1 MARPLRIEFPGAW
14 YHVMNRG
21 ANRNRIFSKDYD
33 YELFINVLKESCTL
47 FNVYISAY
55 CLLSNHYHIVVHTP
69 EGNLSRFM
77 RHVNGVYTQRYNRK
91 HNRDGTLFRGRY
103 KAILIQAE
111 GYLIHVVKYVHCN
124 PLKAK
129 IANNLNNYKWSSHPS
144 YLKGK
149 SDSEWLDINNLLAC
163 FSSRKKVAIVMYKEF
178 MGIGLN
184 DEVMKFY
191 TKKAQSSIFGDNG
204 FVEMIKEKF
213 VKSDRVSTLEIK
225 EKRVILGEGKVKT
238 INKII
243 CDRFDVEE
251 NMLFQT
257 RRGVMNVPRLFAIS
271 LSRELSGLSF
281 PEIAQRYK
289 IKSYKTVSSSNFRLK
304 ERMKKSRNIKKEYK
318 ILRDT
323 CSQGGDLTPYPT
335 LPSDNS

>member
-1 MARPLRIEFPGAW
+1 MARPLRIEYPGAW

-21 ANRNRIFSKDYD
+21 PNRNRIFSKEKDDD
-33 YELFINVLKESCTL
+33 YELFIKVLKEACSL

-55 CLLSNHYHIVVHTP
+55 CLMSNHYHIVVHTP

-91 HNRDGTLFRGRY
+91 HNRDGALFRGRY

-111 GYLIHVVKYVHCN
+111 EYLTQVVKYVHYN

-129 IANNLNNYKWSSHPS
+129 IVNNLNNYKWSSHPA

-149 SDSEWLDINNLLAC
+149 NDSEWLDINNLLAY
-163 FSSRKKVAIVMYKEF
+163 FSSSKKKAILMYKEF
-178 MGIGLN
+178 MNIGLD

-191 TKKAQSSIFGDNG
+191 SKKAQSSIFGAIG

-213 VKSDRVSTLEIK
+213 VVKDKESTLEIT
-225 EKRVILGEGKVKT
+225 EKRLILGEGKVKT
-238 INKII
+238 INKMI
-243 CDRFDVEE
+243 CNKFNIEENILFQTSRGEE
-251 NMLFQT
+251 NM
-257 RRGVMNVPRLFAIS
+257 PRLFAIS

-281 PEIAQRYK
+281 PELAKRYK
-289 IKSYKTVSSSNFRLK
+289 IKSYKTIASSNFRLK
-304 ERMKKSRNIKKEYK
+304 ERMEKSRKIKMEYSTLK
-318 ILRDT
+318 KL
-323 CSQGGDLTPYPT
+323 CSQGEI
-335 LPSDNS
+335 